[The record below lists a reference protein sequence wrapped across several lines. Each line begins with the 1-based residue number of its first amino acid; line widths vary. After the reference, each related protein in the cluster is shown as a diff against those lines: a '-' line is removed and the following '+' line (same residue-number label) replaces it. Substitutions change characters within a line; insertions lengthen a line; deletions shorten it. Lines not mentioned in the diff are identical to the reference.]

1 MNKKGELSMRDK
13 MIERFFRYVKID
25 TQSKEGVEDQY
36 PSTEKQKD
44 LLKILVDELKELGCQ
59 DVSMDENGYVMGTYP
74 SNLENGDVPAI
85 GLIAHVD
92 TSPAV
97 SGKDVK
103 PIIHEDYD
111 GGDIQ
116 LPGDDEI
123 VIEADENPALEE
135 HIGHDIITSDGT
147 TLLGAD
153 NKAGI
158 AEILTTIEYLNDN
171 PDFKHG
177 DIKIGF
183 TPDEEVGN
191 STQYFDVDKFGAK
204 YAYTVYGETVGEIEN
219 ETFNAALAKFEVNG
233 VNVHP
238 GYAKDKL
245 VNSIKIASQI
255 VDMID
260 ENPAPETTEKR
271 EGYLHPYVMNGN
283 VEQTNIKVLIRD
295 FEKSGMQDKKAIL
308 KGLRDKIAGKY
319 PRAEINLNIEDQ
331 YENMKVVLEKNQKV
345 VQNALDAVKQAGLE
359 PKLNLIRGGTDGA
372 RLCFMGLPTPNIFTG
387 GHNFHSKK
395 EWIAIQG
402 MEKTVETLVNL
413 VQIWARK

>member
-1 MNKKGELSMRDK
+1 MREK

-36 PSTEKQKD
+36 PSTEKQKK
-44 LLKILVDELKELGCQ
+44 LLKILVDELKELDCQ
-59 DVSMDENGYVMGTYP
+59 DVEMDEYGYVMGTFP
-74 SNLENGDVPAI
+74 SNIEDDENVPPI

-92 TSPAV
+92 TSPDV

-103 PIIHEDYD
+103 PIIHKNYD
-111 GGDIQ
+111 GGDIK
-116 LPGDDEI
+116 LPGDESI
-123 VIEADENPALEE
+123 VIKADENPALEE
-135 HIGHDIITSDGT
+135 HTGDDIITSDGT

-158 AEILTTIEYLNDN
+158 AEILTAIEYLQDH
-171 PDFKHG
+171 PEIKHG

-191 STQYFDVDKFGAK
+191 GTKHFDVDKFGAK
-204 YAYTVYGETVGEIEN
+204 YAYTVDGETVGEIEN

-233 VNVHP
+233 INVHP

-245 VNSIKIASQI
+245 VNSIKIASLI
-255 VDMID
+255 ID
-260 ENPAPETTEKR
+260 KINQHPAPETTEKR
-271 EGYLHPYVMNGN
+271 EGYLHPYKIEGG
-283 VEQTNIKVLIRD
+283 VEQTNFKVLIRD
-295 FEKSGMQDKKAIL
+295 FEKQGMDDKKKVLEYI
-308 KGLRDKIAGKY
+308 RDNIVEEFPG
-319 PRAEINLNIEDQ
+319 AEINLEIEDQ
-331 YENMKVVLEKNQKV
+331 YENMRVVLEKHEEV
-345 VQNALDAVKQAGLE
+345 VQNALDAVKESGIE

-413 VQIWARK
+413 IKIWANQ

>member
-1 MNKKGELSMRDK
+1 MREK
-13 MIERFFRYVKID
+13 MIERFFKYVKID

-36 PSTEKQKD
+36 PSTEKQKK
-44 LLKILVDELKELGCQ
+44 LLKILVDELKELDCQ
-59 DVSMDENGYVMGTYP
+59 DVEMDEYGYVMGTFP
-74 SNLENGDVPAI
+74 SNIEDDESIPPI

-92 TSPAV
+92 TSPDV

-103 PIIHEDYD
+103 PIIHENYD
-111 GGDIQ
+111 GGDIK
-116 LPGDDEI
+116 LPGDESI
-123 VIEADENPALEE
+123 VIKADENPALEE
-135 HIGHDIITSDGT
+135 HTGDDIITSDGT

-158 AEILTTIEYLNDN
+158 AEILTAIEYLKDH
-171 PDFKHG
+171 PEIKHG

-191 STQYFDVDKFGAK
+191 GTKHFDVDKFGAK
-204 YAYTVYGETVGEIEN
+204 YAYTVDGETVGEIEN

-233 VNVHP
+233 INVHP

-245 VNSIKIASQI
+245 VNSIKIASLL
-255 VDMID
+255 ID
-260 ENPAPETTEKR
+260 KINQHPAPETTEKR
-271 EGYLHPYVMNGN
+271 EGYLHPYKIEGG
-283 VEQTNIKVLIRD
+283 VEQTNFKVLIRD
-295 FEKSGMQDKKAIL
+295 FEKQGMDDKKKVLEYI
-308 KGLRDKIAGKY
+308 RDNIAEEF
-319 PRAEINLNIEDQ
+319 PRAEIKLEIEDQ
-331 YENMKVVLEKNQKV
+331 YENMRVVLDKHEEV
-345 VQNALDAVKQAGLE
+345 VQNALDAVKESGIE

-413 VQIWARK
+413 IKIWANQ